1 MNPEQKNEP
10 NKKPEEKD
18 LKESELEQVTG
29 GAPALGAGAQSLP
42 GGTAQAL
49 SGATAQAL
57 PGSRT
62 A

>member
-1 MNPEQKNEP
+1 MNPEQNNEP

-18 LKESELEQVTG
+18 LKELELEQVTG
-29 GAPALGAGAQSLP
+29 GATALGAGAQALP